1 MCGLWCKICLV
12 TSWLQFN
19 LGNSKIFETFVGG
32 HRGGMKECYH
42 GPCDIYN
49 HKEKHK
55 NNIQW
60 DFLVKTTQTLIGNS
74 PETFHRLFFESMFYS
89 LQML

>member
-1 MCGLWCKICLV
+1 MV
-12 TSWLQFN
+12 TSIRSDHARFWTINNKHYTQSMPAVVLHD
-19 LGNSKIFETFVGG
+19 TGG

-60 DFLVKTTQTLIGNS
+60 DFLVKTTQTLIDVVRDLSEAKCKSRKIFIN
-74 PETFHRLFFESMFYS
+74 
-89 LQML
+89 

>member
-1 MCGLWCKICLV
+1 MIQVIDITNNFL
-12 TSWLQFN
+12 
-19 LGNSKIFETFVGG
+19 SKFLTFVGG
-32 HRGGMKECYH
+32 HRGGMTECYH

-60 DFLVKTTQTLIGNS
+60 NFLVRTTQTLIGN
-74 PETFHRLFFESMFYS
+74 YS
-89 LQML
+89 E